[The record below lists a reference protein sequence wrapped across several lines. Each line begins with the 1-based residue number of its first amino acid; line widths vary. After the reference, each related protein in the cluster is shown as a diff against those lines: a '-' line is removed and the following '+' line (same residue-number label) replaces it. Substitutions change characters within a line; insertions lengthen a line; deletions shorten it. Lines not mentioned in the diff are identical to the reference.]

1 MRCEDSD
8 QTLSKEIMLELVSSC
23 HEKVDITLIL

>member
-8 QTLSKEIMLELVSSC
+8 QALSKEIMLELVSSC